1 MGSNSVLCPLQCK
14 LWKELDPR
22 EATAQTLTL
31 LFSWSSIDSSR
42 VSQVTPKQGTFSW
55 HQKKRTELPVIH
67 SWKTDGKTASSVN
80 FVNSLFSWAY
90 AVTGRVSLPCQET
103 EENFWFHSGLP
114 FLRQCLTPDSM
125 QQQSEVLSA
134 HGEQWSPVGVP
145 SPAQPR
151 HGSALEQW
159 SKGTSGFWEMSPSI
173 LTIILIGSIS
183 ASCFDTPLPCP
194 LILEVFMLQ

>member
-1 MGSNSVLCPLQCK
+1 MFLRSRQSKARFPGIRRKGQNFLLYTHGRQMGKQPPLWI
-14 LWKELDPR
+14 L
-22 EATAQTLTL
+22 LT
-31 LFSWSSIDSSR
+31 
-42 VSQVTPKQGTFSW
+42 
-55 HQKKRTELPVIH
+55 
-67 SWKTDGKTASSVN
+67 
-80 FVNSLFSWAY
+80 LFSWAY